1 MTLIICPECGKEVS
15 DKAEICVNCGFPLKK
30 INKNNIKVDNT
41 LIDISKIKS
50 IYNNYNSI
58 DQNKL
63 YQICNWRYKKICLPN
78 YKNKTMPKFEGS
90 KGFTGGDL
98 VQEICRTFN
107 WWNNNGKMHL
117 TYKLIVECINHNF
130 KYFEFNTTDYQ
141 SAAPIHQPTPQP
153 SNQVRCPKCG
163 STSITTEEQG
173 YGLFGWIGAS
183 QKKNLCQKCGY
194 KWWPGS

>member
-1 MTLIICPECGKEVS
+1 
-15 DKAEICVNCGFPLKK
+15 
-30 INKNNIKVDNT
+30 
-41 LIDISKIKS
+41 
-50 IYNNYNSI
+50 
-58 DQNKL
+58 
-63 YQICNWRYKKICLPN
+63 
-78 YKNKTMPKFEGS
+78 MPKFEGS

-98 VQEICRTFN
+98 IQEICRTFN

-130 KYFEFNTTDYQ
+130 EYFEFNTADYQ
-141 SAAPIHQPTPQP
+141 SVAPTPQP
-153 SNQVRCPKCG
+153 STQTNQVRCPKCG

-194 KWWPGS
+194 KWWPGR